1 MLIAISS
8 QGRTLEDAV
17 DPRFGRASGF
27 VLYDS
32 ESGEHRWLDNGD
44 NASQAQG
51 AGIQAAQRVAD
62 AGAQVVLTGRVGPK
76 AEDVLQRGNVRIE
89 LCAEGSVRS
98 ALDRFLAS
106 GQAQTPPAGAQRAAG
121 SGSGATGQGQ
131 SQGQGRGPCGAGQ
144 GRGRG
149 PGAGQGRGVG
159 GRGRGMGGGGG
170 QGRGGG
176 GGQGGGRGMGG
187 GSGVR

>member
-8 QGRTLEDAV
+8 QGRTLEDAM

-27 VLYDS
+27 VIYDS

-51 AGIQAAQRVAD
+51 AGIQAAQHVAD
-62 AGAQVVLTGRVGPK
+62 AGVQVLLTGRVGPK

-121 SGSGATGQGQ
+121 SGSGASGQGQ
-131 SQGQGRGPCGAGQ
+131 SQSQGQGQGRGPCGAGQ

-159 GRGRGMGGGGG
+159 GGGRGVGGGGG

-176 GGQGGGRGMGG
+176 RGMGG
-187 GSGVR
+187 GAGGR